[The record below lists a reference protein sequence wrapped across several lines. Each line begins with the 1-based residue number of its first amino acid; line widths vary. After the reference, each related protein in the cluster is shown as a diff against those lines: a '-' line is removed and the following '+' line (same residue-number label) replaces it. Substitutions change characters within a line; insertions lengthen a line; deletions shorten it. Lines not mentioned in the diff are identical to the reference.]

1 MIDPH
6 LDRLIDLA
14 FEEDLGANGDVTT
27 RSTVGRTA
35 RAVGT
40 VRAKQELTLAGVDV
54 FARVFERLDPTVQFD
69 IRHRDGEPVPKGAE
83 VLIVEGLAHSLLI
96 GERPALNFLMR
107 LSGIATLT
115 RAMTAAVE
123 GTPCRVVDTRK
134 TTPGW
139 RGIEKAAVRAG
150 GGHNHRTGLF
160 DGVLIKDNHLE
171 AAGGVKNAVTSAR
184 ANAHHLL
191 KIEVE
196 CGSLAQ
202 VDECLA
208 VGVDGLLLDNMD
220 NATLAEA
227 VKRVRSHPSQQAGGA
242 RIFLEAS
249 GNMTLERLPSVA
261 ATGVDLISM
270 GALTHQAQSVDL
282 SMKLKLLA

>member
-1 MIDPH
+1 MIDPL

-14 FEEDLGANGDVTT
+14 FEEDLAANGDVTT
-27 RSTVGRTA
+27 RSTVAPTT
-35 RAVGT
+35 RAIGT
-40 VRAKQELTLAGVDV
+40 VRAKERLTLAGVAV
-54 FARVFERLDPTVQFD
+54 FQRVFEKLDPTVQLNV
-69 IRHRDGEPVPKGAE
+69 RHHDGE
-83 VLIVEGLAHSLLI
+83 IVENGTEVITAAGLAHSLLV
-96 GERPALNFLMR
+96 GERPGLNFLMR
-107 LSGIATLT
+107 LSGIASLT
-115 RAMTAAVE
+115 RQMVQAVA
-123 GTPCRVVDTRK
+123 GTTTRVVDTRK

-139 RGIEKAAVRAG
+139 RSIEKAAVRAG

-171 AAGGVKNAVTSAR
+171 AAGGIRPAVDGAR
-184 ANAHHLL
+184 RHAHHLL

-196 CGSLAQ
+196 CATLAQ
-202 VDECLA
+202 VEECLV

-220 NATLAEA
+220 NALLAEA
-227 VKRVRSHPSQQAGGA
+227 VKRVRAHPRGAGV
-242 RIFLEAS
+242 FLEAS

-270 GALTHQAQSVDL
+270 GALTHQARSMDL